1 MDLHISNYR
10 EHIQKMETDPIYRE
24 EFLKQ
29 KEINLQRWWNDLKPF
44 KFAEHVP
51 ALPTPLTDFYI
62 NRLIDLGAIS
72 LTELEDSNWYYG
84 NYRNSNFGKWDDKNK
99 IFHIIRYKWSSFHW
113 DECKHFQN
121 DDGFALFVPL
131 RKATS
136 FEVETEESKV

>member
-1 MDLHISNYR
+1 MELHISRYK

-24 EFLKQ
+24 EFLLQ
-29 KEINLQRWWNDLKPF
+29 IRWNNLKSF
-44 KFAEHVP
+44 KFAEDVP
-51 ALPTPLTDFYI
+51 ALPIPLTDIYT
-62 NRLIDLGAIS
+62 NRLIDLGAIP
-72 LTELEDSNWYYG
+72 LTELEDNNWYYG

-121 DDGFALFVPL
+121 DDRFALFVPL

-136 FEVETEESKV
+136 FEVETEEGKV